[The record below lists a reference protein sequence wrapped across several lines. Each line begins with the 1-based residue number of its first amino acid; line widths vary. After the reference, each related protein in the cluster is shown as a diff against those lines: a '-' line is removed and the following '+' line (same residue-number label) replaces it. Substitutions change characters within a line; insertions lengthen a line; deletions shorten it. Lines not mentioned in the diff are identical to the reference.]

1 MIDAEGAERA
11 AGLID
16 KLLSVDEDDD
26 AVALRARPL
35 RMLTSLT
42 PSGVEH
48 NRLRSIM
55 LGISNAHL
63 SDALRR

>member
-1 MIDAEGAERA
+1 MLTSLTPSGVEHSKKQDSSTRLDA
-11 AGLID
+11 
-16 KLLSVDEDDD
+16 
-26 AVALRARPL
+26 
-35 RMLTSLT
+35 MLTSLT

-55 LGISNAHL
+55 LGLSNAHL